1 MNNVNNNQGFTLIEL
16 IIAMLI
22 CVILIAGIVS
32 AFRSQ
37 ETNQLTQEQV
47 VEMQQNLRGALEI
60 MSKELRMAGYD
71 PDVKY
76 GAGINRAGAGTAT
89 DPLIF
94 SMVAADDGKDNYILN
109 STNDDNL
116 INPAAGVDEKGELK
130 FIIYSLYDAYG
141 DGDDDLGR
149 KIDGQKEAIAENVS
163 GLTLAYYD
171 GDGNVTADT
180 AAIRSIKITIETQPD
195 VNATNFVGGGT
206 RTLTETIKCRNLG
219 LK

>member
-1 MNNVNNNQGFTLIEL
+1 MNFGKNNQGFTLIEL
-16 IIAMLI
+16 IIAMAI
-22 CVILIAGIVS
+22 CVMVIAGIFS

-37 ETNQLTQEQV
+37 ETTQLTQEQV

-60 MSKELRMAGYD
+60 MSKEIRMAGYD
-71 PDVKY
+71 PDIEY
-76 GAGINRAGAGTAT
+76 GAGIVRAGDGTSA

-94 SMVAADDGKDNYILN
+94 SMVADDDGNDNYTMN
-109 STNDDNL
+109 AANDDNQ
-116 INPAAGVDEKGELK
+116 ISGNGADEKGELK
-130 FIIYSLYDAYG
+130 YIIYSLYDAYG
-141 DGDDDLGR
+141 DGDLDLGR

-171 GDGNVTADT
+171 EDGNVTADST
-180 AAIRSIKITIETQPD
+180 AIRSIKITIETQPD